1 MFLIDLTHT
10 SHCPGHTGIQRV
22 CRSLYREL
30 GTRDSY
36 TAVCFDPYENAWR
49 RLRASERRN
58 LRLPSTLKDI
68 GGRGANWTTAERM
81 RGRFRR
87 FLPFPGGQR
96 IGSNKKFEGI
106 LVPEIFGPGFPRA
119 LRRLERSLEGPKAAL
134 FYDAVVLKLPEH
146 SPARTVR
153 RFPAYLEALHV
164 FDGIAAISESSRDD
178 LLAYWRE
185 AGFQSNPPV
194 SVISLAVDEIS
205 SIEGMRPSEK
215 PLERPVVLT
224 VATVEGRKNHCALL
238 EGAEI
243 LWREGCDF
251 HLRLVGALQEETGGK
266 ALREIRE
273 AESRGRPVIWLGP
286 IGEEELAREYQRC
299 TFTVYPSL
307 YEGSGLSVLESLRY
321 GKPSICC
328 RRGALPEATRDGGC
342 LLLDETDAQS
352 IADGI
357 RRLLLDDETRV
368 RLAREA
374 MGRSF
379 KNWSDYAEELVAWMA
394 SLPVRE
400 ASGRVGQG
408 RVRAPCPGTIA

>member
-30 GTRDSY
+30 GNRDSFA
-36 TAVCFDPYENAWR
+36 AVCFDPYENAWR
-49 RLRASERRN
+49 GLRAGERRN
-58 LRLPSTLKDI
+58 LLPPSNVKDV
-68 GGRGANWTTAERM
+68 GGRRGAKWTIRERM
-81 RGRFRR
+81 RGRLRR

-96 IGSNKKFEGI
+96 IGGGEKLEGI
-106 LVPEIFGPGFPRA
+106 LVPEIFGHRFPRA

-134 FYDAVVLKLPEH
+134 FYDAVVLRLPEH

-153 RFPAYLEALHV
+153 RFPAYLGALRA

-178 LLAYWRE
+178 LLASWRE
-185 AGFQSNPPV
+185 AGFRSNPPV
-194 SVISLAVDEIS
+194 DVISLAVDEVS
-205 SIEGMRPSEK
+205 RIEAVRPNGE
-215 PLERPVVLT
+215 PLEQPVVLT
-224 VATVEGRKNHCALL
+224 VATIEGRKNHLALL

-243 LWREGCDF
+243 LWREGCEF
-251 HLRLVGALQEETGGK
+251 HLRLVGALEEETGER

-286 IGEEELAREYQRC
+286 IGEEELAMEYRRC
-299 TFTVYPSL
+299 AFTIYPSL
-307 YEGSGLSVLESLRY
+307 FEGFGLPVLESLRY

-328 RRGALPEATRDGGC
+328 RRGALPEAARDGGC
-342 LLLDETDAQS
+342 LVLDKTDAQC

-357 RRLLLDDETRV
+357 RRLLFDVETRA

-374 MGRSF
+374 RGRSF
-379 KNWSDYAEELVAWMA
+379 KNWTDYAEELVAWMTG
-394 SLPVRE
+394 LPVRE
-400 ASGRVGQG
+400 TGNRVVC
-408 RVRAPCPGTIA
+408 RGTIA